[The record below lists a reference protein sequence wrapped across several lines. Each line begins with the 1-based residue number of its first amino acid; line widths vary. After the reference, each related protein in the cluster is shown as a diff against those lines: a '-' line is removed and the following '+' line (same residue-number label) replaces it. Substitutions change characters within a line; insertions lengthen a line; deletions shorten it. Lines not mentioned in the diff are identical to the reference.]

1 MEGIP
6 YEYVV
11 HVPSLPRFATF
22 IFPDYEFFPDQAK
35 HVGITLIKG
44 ELRNKYSSI
53 SFQFKVN
60 VTNSAPF
67 FAEKIP
73 EQFFVP
79 IYTTQTY
86 QLPEVFD
93 REGQEI
99 IISARE
105 EKKQKLPGFVK
116 LNTITKEFTFSPFS
130 LDTKE
135 EYSIQLDVQDTFGT
149 MNSYKFSV
157 KLKSSNSKKEN
168 LVQILGMNIE
178 KVTRDSQVTLKFYSL
193 EKQSKDIKDIVIL
206 LQKSSFEITIT
217 QQQGI

>member
-1 MEGIP
+1 M
-6 YEYVV
+6 
-11 HVPSLPRFATF
+11 
-22 IFPDYEFFPDQAK
+22 
-35 HVGITLIKG
+35 
-44 ELRNKYSSI
+44 
-53 SFQFKVN
+53 
-60 VTNSAPF
+60 
-67 FAEKIP
+67 
-73 EQFFVP
+73 P

-93 REGQEI
+93 REGQDI

-135 EYSIQLDVQDTFGT
+135 EYSIQLDVQDTFGA

-168 LVQILGMNIE
+168 
-178 KVTRDSQVTLKFYSL
+178 
-193 EKQSKDIKDIVIL
+193 
-206 LQKSSFEITIT
+206 
-217 QQQGI
+217 